1 VTRTAGAVAG
11 PSRFLLHT
19 ASGRAPRILLLGA
32 HPDDI
37 EIGCGAT
44 ILSLLAMR
52 PDVECRW
59 IVFSGDVARR
69 VEAIQSGR
77 RFLRRAARKEI
88 SVLAFRDRFFPAVAT
103 DIKTF
108 FEQIKAERSPDLIFT
123 HRRDD
128 RHQDHRV
135 ISELTWN
142 TFRSHCILEFE
153 IPKYDGDLGHPNFF
167 VPVTKGAADSKV
179 RGLMTCFPS
188 QRSRHWFTPETFLGL
203 MRLRGVE
210 SGSSARYAEAFHA
223 SKIVF
228 EP

>member
-1 VTRTAGAVAG
+1 MRKTAGQEAG

-19 ASGRAPRILLLGA
+19 PSDRAPRILLLGA

-44 ILSLLAMR
+44 VLSLLAVR

-59 IVFSGDVARR
+59 IVFSGSGARR
-69 VEAIQSGR
+69 IEALVSGR
-77 RFLRRAARKEI
+77 RFLRRAAKKEI
-88 SVLAFRDRFFPAVAT
+88 SVLTFRDSFFPDVAA
-103 DIKTF
+103 DIKAF
-108 FEQIKAERSPDLIFT
+108 FEQLKAERSPDLIFT
-123 HRRDD
+123 HQRDD

-142 TFRSHCILEFE
+142 TFRNCCILEFE

-167 VPVTKGAADSKV
+167 VPIAKGVAEAKV
-179 RGLMTCFPS
+179 RGLMTSFPS
-188 QRSRHWFTPETFLGL
+188 QRSRHWFTPETFMGL

-210 SGSSARYAEAFHA
+210 SGSSASHAEAFHA
-223 SKIVF
+223 HKIVF